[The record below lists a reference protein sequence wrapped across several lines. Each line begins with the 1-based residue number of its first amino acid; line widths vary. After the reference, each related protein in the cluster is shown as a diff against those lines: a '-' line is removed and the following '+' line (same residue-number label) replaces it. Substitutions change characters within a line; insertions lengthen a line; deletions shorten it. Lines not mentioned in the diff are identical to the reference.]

1 MRHTLLSLVLFVT
14 SSFASAQSI
23 SRAWQDIPDS
33 LVGYLSRGSRI
44 QLVDTYIITGHSD
57 VQNKLEGRSS
67 IDTLTT
73 DFMQVR
79 MSDALVIQLKKL
91 PTAEGDSVLCLV
103 RTFIGPAC
111 ESEVEL
117 YSMSWDKISAI
128 DINRYKL
135 IEKPDTMS
143 SDRFHELKAFL
154 MPMLASASLSAEDDM
169 LTITPS
175 IPFSNPDVGNEL
187 KSLILQ
193 RKLKWGNKT
202 FN

>member
-1 MRHTLLSLVLFVT
+1 MRHTLLSLVLLVT
-14 SSFASAQSI
+14 CGFANAQGI

-44 QLVDTYIITGHSD
+44 QLVDTYTITGHSD
-57 VQNKLEGRSS
+57 VQNKLEGRSR

-79 MSDALVIQLKKL
+79 MSDALLIQLKQL
-91 PTAEGDSVLCLV
+91 PTADGNSVLCLV
-103 RTFIGPAC
+103 RTYLGPAC
-111 ESEVEL
+111 ESEVEI
-117 YSMSWDKISAI
+117 YSMSWDIISTI
-128 DINRYKL
+128 DIGRYDL
-135 IEKPDTMS
+135 INKPDTMS
-143 SDRFHELKAFL
+143 SDRFLELKAFL
-154 MPMLASASLSAEDDM
+154 MPMLVSASLSAEDDM

-175 IPFSNPDVGNEL
+175 IPFSNPDVENEL

-193 RKLKWGNKT
+193 RKLKWDNKT